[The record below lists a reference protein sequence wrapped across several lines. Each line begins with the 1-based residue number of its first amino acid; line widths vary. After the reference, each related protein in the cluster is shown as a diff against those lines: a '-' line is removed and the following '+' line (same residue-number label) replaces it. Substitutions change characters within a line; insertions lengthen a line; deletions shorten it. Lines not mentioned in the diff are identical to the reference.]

1 MRLPQIV
8 SASSLALLLAFS
20 QDANAFSG
28 TTETTK
34 YCVDEDCKTQLRNL
48 VQLARNGS
56 GRAAAIVAMAYASGD
71 GFEKNLD
78 KAEHYIILG
87 ARFRDPVAAYLMA
100 DWLRNGFVLDQDIAK
115 ADEMLDLSI
124 KYGYAPAMYDKALKI
139 LKSGDSD
146 KTDQAVALLESA
158 AEQSNMRAMFLLARM
173 KETGTGAAKDVEG
186 AVDLFQRLARAR
198 HPEAMEYLKD
208 LAERSANAKQDSAIL
223 ANLELDKNM
232 EVIEVRGE
240 AFEVTLVLDGLV
252 DTLVSSGKYD
262 QNSIG
267 SRIRGISCNESI
279 KCGSTKP
286 SDDPAASTIWELIT
300 GRKLVAYF

>member
-20 QDANAFSG
+20 QDTNAFSG

-34 YCVDEDCKTQLRNL
+34 YCVDDYCKTQLRNL

-56 GRAAAIVAMAYASGD
+56 GRAAAIVATAYASGD
-71 GFEKNLD
+71 GFEKNLE

-100 DWLRNGFVLDQDIAK
+100 DWLRNGFVLEQDIAK
-115 ADEMLDLSI
+115 AEEMLDLAI
-124 KYGYAPAMYDKALKI
+124 KYGYAPAMYDKALNI

-158 AEQSNMRAMFLLARM
+158 SEQNNMRAMFLLARM
-173 KETGTGAAKDVEG
+173 KETGTVAAKDVEG

-198 HPEAMEYLKD
+198 HPEAMEYLKV
-208 LAERSANAKQDSAIL
+208 LAERSANNKQDSAIL
-223 ANLELDKNM
+223 AKLELDKDI
-232 EVIEVRGE
+232 EVIEVTGE
-240 AFEVTLVLDGLV
+240 AFKVTLVLDGLV

-267 SRIRGISCNESI
+267 SRIRGVSCDESI
-279 KCGSTKP
+279 NCGSTKP
-286 SDDPAASTIWELIT
+286 SDDPAASTIWELIS
-300 GRKLVAYF
+300 GRKRWR